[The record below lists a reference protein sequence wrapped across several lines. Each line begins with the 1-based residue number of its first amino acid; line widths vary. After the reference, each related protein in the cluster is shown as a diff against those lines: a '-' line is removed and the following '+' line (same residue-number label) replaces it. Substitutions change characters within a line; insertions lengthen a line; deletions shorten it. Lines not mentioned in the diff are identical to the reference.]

1 MKAFVILLSIGL
13 LFVIIVFSA
22 YVTVDTGSG
31 GKSEDNWYPASSDES
46 FDGSWGTELLVEY
59 EDGSTVYLN
68 INPLFTLPFDVTFQD
83 KKVSSFEYIL
93 SVKVSS
99 EIYNTVD
106 INMIDFEVIGEIE
119 NYESGYGMETT
130 HDVYNVDTDGK
141 WHTIYSINVDRYE
154 LLTLPEDYT
163 YNLTFTPVGVLQ
175 YRFPGSDN
183 WVDLPLPSW
192 YYVQFKVRTDADDV
206 VDEPDEPERWI
217 DIELSGGEEI

>member
-1 MKAFVILLSIGL
+1 MLILVGL
-13 LFVIIVFSA
+13 IA

-46 FDGSWGTELLVEY
+46 FDGSWGTELLVSF
-59 EDGSTVYLN
+59 EDGTSESLN
-68 INPLFTLPFDVTFQD
+68 IRPLFSLPFDVTFQD

-106 INMIDFEVIGEIE
+106 INMIDFEVLADIE
-119 NYESGYGMETT
+119 DYESGYGTETT
-130 HDVYNVDTDGK
+130 HDVYNVDSDGK
-141 WHTIYSINVDRYE
+141 WHIIYSITVDRYE
-154 LLTLPEDYT
+154 LLSLDEGYT

-183 WVDLPLPSW
+183 WVDLPLPNW
-192 YYVQFKVRTDADDV
+192 YYIQFKVRTDVDDI
-206 VDEPDEPERWI
+206 VDPDEPERWI
-217 DIELSGGEEI
+217 DIELSGGEEV